1 MPNEV
6 ARILARILD
15 GQRPVAANQNG
26 RPLLTYVGFLEV
38 QQVLDNNQSATL
50 RNPMSN
56 PYTFGSAKFG
66 LSTFAQSSTTLYGT
80 VFYNA
85 VKYGD

>member
-15 GQRPVAANQNG
+15 GQRPVGTNQNG
-26 RPLLTYVGFLEV
+26 RPLLTYAGFLEV

-50 RNPMSN
+50 TNPITN
-56 PYTFGSAKFG
+56 PSRFGTARFG
-66 LSTFAQSSTTLYGT
+66 IATFAQSGTTPYGAGLYGA
-80 VFYNA
+80 F
-85 VKYGD
+85 KYGE